1 MTSYYVS
8 NLAYSN
14 IKTIYMHIFLETA
27 MNEKRNELHHFNRT
41 WNLIESRNPMFGF
54 ATQKW
59 WSLQIMV
66 VPKMTKNQVITDIPQ
81 IQIDGIFDGIFDS
94 SPTQVGGKSEIVN
107 LLFRLHHR
115 SCWRFFGKPYKVS

>member
-1 MTSYYVS
+1 
-8 NLAYSN
+8 
-14 IKTIYMHIFLETA
+14 MHIFLETA